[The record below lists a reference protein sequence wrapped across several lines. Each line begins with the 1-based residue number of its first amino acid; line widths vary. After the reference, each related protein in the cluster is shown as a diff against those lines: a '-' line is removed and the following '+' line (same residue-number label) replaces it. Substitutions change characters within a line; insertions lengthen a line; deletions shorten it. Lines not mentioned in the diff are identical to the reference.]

1 MILYLVFWV
10 MISLV
15 GMFVDL
21 LIEREIFIIKWIRK
35 LFCVIGIKVFN
46 FLGFIFYLYG
56 VNYVM
61 FVFKY
66 NKNDVKF
73 CCFV

>member
-46 FLGFIFYLYG
+46 FLGFIFYFDSD
-56 VNYVM
+56 NYVM

-66 NKNDVKF
+66 NKNDLKF

>member
-46 FLGFIFYLYG
+46 FLGFIFYLYS

>member
-35 LFCVIGIKVFN
+35 LFCVIGIKVFY
-46 FLGFIFYLYG
+46 FLGFIFYFYC

-66 NKNDVKF
+66 NKNDLKF

>member
-46 FLGFIFYLYG
+46 FLGFIFYLYS

-66 NKNDVKF
+66 NKNDLKF